1 MAASGLSQHALL
13 VDVAAKVLADN
24 ITALNCLAVQGDVNL
39 PEKMQCQRTH
49 AALVVQRIL
58 PCVLLAIGD
67 VLDLFDSALAVI
79 ARTRHRITP
88 ERSALA
94 HPTGPSLML
103 VLAKRGDRLQF
114 GALGTARVRGVPGDI
129 IHRVLAAAH
138 PGC

>member
-88 ERSALA
+88 RTLRTRAPDWTKPHA
-94 HPTGPSLML
+94 
-103 VLAKRGDRLQF
+103 RL
-114 GALGTARVRGVPGDI
+114 G
-129 IHRVLAAAH
+129 
-138 PGC
+138 